1 MKLDKLELID
11 WLSTLSGLVF
21 LAIRVGGVSPLGFV
35 VGSAFCIIEGAA
47 DLYLYFKQSKEKRK
61 LARLFYSAFIIL
73 ASVQGV
79 IMLYMRM

>member
-11 WLSTLSGLVF
+11 WLSTLSGIVF
-21 LAIRVGGVSPLGFV
+21 LAIRVGGASPLWFV
-35 VGSAFCIIEGAA
+35 VGSAFCVIEGVA

>member
-11 WLSTLSGLVF
+11 WLSILFGIIF
-21 LAIRVGGVSPLGFV
+21 LAIRIGGVSPLWFV

-47 DLYLYFKQSKEKRK
+47 DLYLYFRQGKEKRK
-61 LARLFYSAFIIL
+61 LARLLFSAFIIL
-73 ASVQGV
+73 ASVEGV